1 MRSKKGGNTNKAINI
16 LLDILIGFFGIVLLI
31 TIYNWVQVKILD
43 NDYSSFFGYS
53 IFEVQTNSMAD
64 TINAGDWIIVKYS
77 KKYYLNDIVTFKEDG
92 NFITHRVVNIYN
104 GTFITKGDANNA
116 KDDEIDQEQI
126 IGKVVKILPNFGI
139 LRSTLFN
146 PFVLIMLIVT
156 LYLINITCC
165 KNKSKRVD
173 DVMKKFIQLIK
184 NIFKKSEKKKLDNL
198 FEDDTLDTIVN
209 PKVDETVDNE
219 VKIDEIQVSDF
230 VEDDTMLIPNVDE
243 VANQVTSDED
253 LDKTMFFRMIPV
265 DKEELEKVYRKKD
278 IEVLEE
284 EMPKPEKVV
293 EVEKDKE
300 NLIEEN
306 LEMLQNRKKKF
317 KNIIEKVMY
326 IKEDEIREILD
337 ILNNKEKLRP
347 NEATIR
353 DYFIKTYIDGKY
365 YNYCGNVNVEY
376 NKKNMFSR
384 LELVLKDANDDLISK
399 YKGSD
404 TKFDSKAYKYLKF
417 FNLILRLEVDYLADG
432 DIDNKR
438 EVYLKRFNKYLNS
451 DDINDD
457 VALLMINDILKIQRV
472 HKGMI
477 KTTLSKAE
485 TTMFDLKYNRVIG
498 KNLYGLELVHNI
510 KFSQVYS
517 DYIIDKTYSDGVI
530 AEDKIAVLLNILMAK
545 MAVDMLKMDFSKKY
559 ILYIPE
565 SLYLKDNKLDKIF
578 GMFDDEFAKNNI
590 IVLIQFNKLINNKKT
605 IRSLIKEGYHF
616 ATDMGDFKEI
626 KDRDLSCVQIMDYI
640 FVNRKALKEKSLLP
654 KEFDEKI
661 IYDDIENKIGNYWGE

>member
-77 KKYYLNDIVTFKEDG
+77 KKYDLNDIVTFKEDG

-184 NIFKKSEKKKLDNL
+184 NIFKKGEKKKLDNL

-243 VANQVTSDED
+243 VANQVTGDED

-293 EVEKDKE
+293 EVEEEKE

-404 TKFDSKAYKYLKF
+404 TKFDAKAYKYLKF

-485 TTMFDLKYNRVIG
+485 TTMFDLKYNRVSG

>member
-31 TIYNWVQVKILD
+31 TIYNWVQVKILN

-77 KKYYLNDIVTFKEDG
+77 KKYGLNDIVTFKEDG
-92 NFITHRVVNIYN
+92 NFITHRVVNVYN

-184 NIFKKSEKKKLDNL
+184 NVFKKSEKKKLDNL
-198 FEDDTLDTIVN
+198 FEDDAPDTIVN
-209 PKVDETVDNE
+209 PKVDEVTDDE

-293 EVEKDKE
+293 EVEEEKE

-404 TKFDSKAYKYLKF
+404 TKFDAKAYKYLKF

-545 MAVDMLKMDFSKKY
+545 MAVDMLKTDFSKKY